1 MNTLQKNVI
10 ANYIGKIWSGG
21 LNILLIPIYIKFLG
35 IEAYGLVGFFA
46 SLSSVLGILDLG
58 IGATLNR
65 EIAKFSTYDESI
77 KNQRNL
83 VKTLGVVYWV
93 IALLAFLIVFFSA
106 SFISESWLNNK
117 VLDPASSKFSIQMM
131 AISIALNFPVSLYQG
146 GLMGMQ
152 KQILVNKIQ
161 MFVSTFRNLGVI
173 PVLLFIK
180 PTIEI
185 FFIWQVISSMLSMFI
200 FYFSIWRLL
209 PKDFGGGYFY
219 FSIIKNIWRYAAAV
233 SGGAII
239 GIVLSQLDKIILS
252 KTLSLESFGYYNIA
266 SNLASSIWFIIIP
279 FNSALFPKLVELH
292 TKDNIEELKK
302 VFHKGTQFLGLI
314 IYPICLVL
322 IFFSHQILNIW
333 TSNEVIADNSYQ
345 IVSLLVLGILFNGI
359 VSLPMNLALASGW
372 ASLVTYTNLI
382 QSVFIVPSILILVK
396 YYGGLGAALAWVLMN
411 STYLF
416 FMAPHFFK
424 KMLINEKKKWY
435 LVDLLLPFIFSFT
448 FMLLAKF
455 LTPNCL
461 NNLGLILWIIFSF
474 IGSFLSIIVS
484 FFIFKVDLYSDIFK
498 MFSKIIL
505 RKIDK

>member
-10 ANYIGKIWSGG
+10 ANYLGKIWSGG

-83 VKTLGVVYWV
+83 VKTLGFVYWV
-93 IALLAFLIVFFSA
+93 IALFVFLIVFFSA
-106 SFISESWLNNK
+106 SFISESWLNNE

-185 FFIWQVISSMLSMFI
+185 FFIWQVVSSMLSVLI
-200 FYFSIWRLL
+200 FYFSIWKQL
-209 PKDFGGGYFY
+209 PKNFGGGF
-219 FSIIKNIWRYAAAV
+219 FEISIIKNVWKYAVAV
-233 SGGAII
+233 SVSAII

-252 KTLSLESFGYYNIA
+252 KTLSLQSFGYYNVA
-266 SNLASSIWFIIIP
+266 SNLASSIWMLIIP
-279 FNSALFPKLVELH
+279 FNSALFPKLVQLH
-292 TKDNIEELKK
+292 ESNSTDVLKNI
-302 VFHKGTQFLGLI
+302 FHKSSQLLSLI
-314 IYPICLVL
+314 LYPICSILF
-322 IFFSHQILNIW
+322 FFSHEILILWTHDINIA
-333 TSNEVIADNSYQ
+333 NNVHVIL
-345 IVSLLVLGILFNGI
+345 SLLVIGVMLNGM
-359 VSLPMNLALASGW
+359 VSLPANLAPASGW
-372 ASLVTYTNLI
+372 PMLITYTNLL
-382 QSVFIVPSILILVK
+382 QSLLIIPLIFILVNL
-396 YYGGLGAALAWVLMN
+396 YESIGAAISSVIMN
-411 STYLF
+411 STYILF
-416 FMAPHFFK
+416 MVPYFFNK
-424 KMLINEKKKWY
+424 ILKTERKRWY
-435 LVDLLLPFIFSFT
+435 LNDIMIPLFLSFSISFCCKV
-448 FMLLAKF
+448 FMPY
-455 LTPNCL
+455 TNST
-461 NNLGLILWIIFSF
+461 LILILC
-474 IGSFLSIIVS
+474 LSIIFFAS
-484 FFIFKVDLYSDIFK
+484 FASIIIFFFIKKNEISTDIRIVF
-498 MFSKIIL
+498 FKIIS
-505 RKIDK
+505 KFK